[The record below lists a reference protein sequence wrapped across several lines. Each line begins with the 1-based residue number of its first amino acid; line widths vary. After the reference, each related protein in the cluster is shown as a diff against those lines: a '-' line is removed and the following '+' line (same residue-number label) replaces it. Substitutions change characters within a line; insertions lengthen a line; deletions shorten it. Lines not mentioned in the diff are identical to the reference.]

1 MSNYLKILYWEFKSG
16 ELFTESFA
24 NFVNKE
30 KWALFLRKKGF
41 CERADMIDK
50 MQNEDRN
57 HRTLFD
63 IHGFYETEAYDADK
77 DELNYS
83 LIVEYVSGDAEEKAF
98 ITLMYDL
105 DFSK

>member
-1 MSNYLKILYWEFKSG
+1 MSNYSKIFEWELQSG
-16 ELFTESFA
+16 ELFSESFA

-30 KWALFLRKKGF
+30 KWSLFLRKKGF

-63 IHGFYETEAYDADK
+63 IHGFYESDYGDADK

-83 LIVEYVSGDAEEKAF
+83 LIVEYVLGDAELTAF
-98 ITLMYDL
+98 CLLMYDL

>member
-1 MSNYLKILYWEFKSG
+1 MSNYSKIFEWELESG
-16 ELFTESFA
+16 ELFSESFA

-30 KWALFLRKKGF
+30 KWSLFLRKKGF

-57 HRTLFD
+57 HRILFD
-63 IHGFYETEAYDADK
+63 IHGFYESDYGDADK
-77 DELNYS
+77 DEQNYL
-83 LIVEYVSGDAEEKAF
+83 LIVEYVLGDAEEKAF